1 MASLS
6 PVMPASCRFGPTM
19 SDSDGD
25 AAPAR
30 LQSVAE
36 LRVRAAWIG
45 EPQRLDGAIELV
57 PYDADWAAQ
66 YQLEADTVTGVLGA
80 RVLALEHVG
89 STSVSGLAAKPII
102 DMLLV
107 VTDSS
112 EEDAY
117 VPPLQEAGY
126 TLRIRERD
134 WHEHRLLKGPGANI

>member
-1 MASLS
+1 
-6 PVMPASCRFGPTM
+6 M

-25 AAPAR
+25 AAPAH
-30 LQSVAE
+30 LPSAAE

-57 PYDADWAAQ
+57 PYDAAWAAQ
-66 YQLEADTVTGVLGA
+66 YQLEANAVTGVLGT
-80 RVLALEHVG
+80 RVLMLEHVG
-89 STSVSGLAAKPII
+89 STSVPGLAAKPII

-107 VTDSS
+107 VSDSA

-117 VPPLQEAGY
+117 VRPLQQAGY

-134 WHEHRLLKGPGANI
+134 WHEHRLF